1 MKRIIVVGL
10 GNFGAVLAA
19 RLHEAGQD
27 VVAIDHRAEV
37 VDAMGRKV
45 SKAVVGDASR
55 RDVLEEAGVR
65 GADVA
70 VISTGEDLAASVLTL
85 LALRDVGV
93 KQIYVKVRSADH
105 ARIADAL
112 GAVESVFPERESAL
126 ALASRVTS
134 GRLLQYVQLGPEFGL
149 QEMPVPD
156 QWHGKTLRELQ
167 LPQRYRVQI
176 VAVHDVLRD
185 EMLGV
190 PDPDRQLTPSDALLV
205 AGDARA
211 LEKVASVR

>member
-27 VVAIDHRAEV
+27 VVAIDHRAEA

-55 RDVLEEAGVR
+55 REVLEEAGVR
-65 GADVA
+65 DADVA
-70 VISTGEDLAASVLTL
+70 VVSTGEDLAASVLTL
-85 LALRDVGV
+85 LALRDIGV

-112 GAVESVFPERESAL
+112 GAVESVFPERESAH
-126 ALASRVTS
+126 ALASRVMS

-156 QWHGKTLRELQ
+156 KWHGKTLRELQ

-190 PDPDRQLTPSDALLV
+190 PDPDRPLTPSDALIV

-211 LEKVASVR
+211 LERVASVR